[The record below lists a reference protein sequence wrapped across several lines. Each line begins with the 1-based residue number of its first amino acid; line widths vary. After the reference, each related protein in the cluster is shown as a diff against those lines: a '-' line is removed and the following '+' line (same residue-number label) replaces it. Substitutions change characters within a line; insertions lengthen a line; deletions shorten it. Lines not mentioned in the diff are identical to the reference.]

1 MAKSCAIQIKSF
13 GCIKNSV
20 AAIKTATL
28 KKSNFWGSPQKCG
41 AFCVAWFIGMR
52 LRALASCTGESRI
65 LALSKRGA
73 DQAVVGKIAKP
84 QHDERRKYRACQI
97 GCISAKYITQR
108 IDACKQ
114 R

>member
-1 MAKSCAIQIKSF
+1 MDASCKVQ
-13 GCIKNSV
+13 NSIHV
-20 AAIKTATL
+20 SSLVHKYVSSILGTYH
-28 KKSNFWGSPQKCG
+28 SCG

-73 DQAVVGKIAKP
+73 DQAIVGKIAKP

-97 GCISAKYITQR
+97 GRISAKYITQG
-108 IDACKQ
+108 IDTCKH

>member
-1 MAKSCAIQIKSF
+1 MRVLAFPSVIVCARLQLHDKSPA
-13 GCIKNSV
+13 
-20 AAIKTATL
+20 L
-28 KKSNFWGSPQKCG
+28 KCG